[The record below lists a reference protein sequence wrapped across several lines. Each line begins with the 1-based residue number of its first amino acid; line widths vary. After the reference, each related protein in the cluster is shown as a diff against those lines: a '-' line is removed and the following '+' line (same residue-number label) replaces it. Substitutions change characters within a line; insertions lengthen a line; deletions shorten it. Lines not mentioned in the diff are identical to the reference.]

1 MSILLV
7 AIMKFKMA
15 DIIKSVNDIINALNG
30 IPVSENVWFD
40 TKIKRF
46 DGLEPEICK
55 SKIFNGRHND
65 IEKNGNIGFHTQY
78 ILTFPKI
85 YSFTNP
91 PKTPTKLHSEPDY
104 F

>member
-1 MSILLV
+1 
-7 AIMKFKMA
+7 MA
-15 DIIKSVNDIINALNG
+15 DVTKSVNDINNALNG
-30 IPVSENVWFD
+30 VPVSANVWFD
-40 TKIKRF
+40 TKIYRF

-55 SKIFNGRHND
+55 SKICNGRHFKNPKWPPND

-91 PKTPTKLHSEPDY
+91 PKTPTKLSY
-104 F
+104 GT

>member
-1 MSILLV
+1 MGAIL
-7 AIMKFKMA
+7 
-15 DIIKSVNDIINALNG
+15 
-30 IPVSENVWFD
+30 
-40 TKIKRF
+40 KIQ
-46 DGLEPEICK
+46 
-55 SKIFNGRHND
+55 NGRHND

-104 F
+104 LLGESRSV